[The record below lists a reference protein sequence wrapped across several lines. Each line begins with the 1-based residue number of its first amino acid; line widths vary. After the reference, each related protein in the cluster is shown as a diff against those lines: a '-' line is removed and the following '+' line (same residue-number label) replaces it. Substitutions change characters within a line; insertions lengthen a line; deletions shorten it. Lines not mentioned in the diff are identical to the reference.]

1 MTFDSIDDSS
11 SSVMSTP
18 TLSTPPEF
26 SSDPFP
32 SIYFSKEFPL
42 TAYSTKTSIVSQEKS
57 LRVECQARTRIPTP
71 YGEFFLHLYK
81 NNHDSKEHLAIVF
94 GDDIRSTTLDAVQE
108 GETETDRIIRGAYH
122 GRLNP
127 NKTNQ
132 VYRETSSTSP
142 LPPLVRIHSECFT
155 GETVHS
161 VRCDCGDQLEQAMRL
176 MHDEGRGVVVYL
188 RQEGRGIGLLEKI
201 KAYNLQD
208 LGYDTVS
215 ANVALSHPPD
225 LRTYDVACEI
235 LKDLNIPTIRLLTN
249 NPDKIEQLEEGGL
262 KVTERVPMI
271 PKEWS
276 VQCETQI
283 AQKRKNDDGYTEV
296 DTYLKTKVERMR
308 HLIDIPTIPN
318 VVTDPLSKKD

>member
-1 MTFDSIDDSS
+1 MTFDSVEDSG

-18 TLSTPPEF
+18 TLPTPPEF
-26 SSDPFP
+26 SGEPF
-32 SIYFSKEFPL
+32 SALYLSKEFPL
-42 TAYSTKTSIVSQEKS
+42 ATFSTGAKALESNKP

-108 GETETDRIIRGAYH
+108 GETEMDRIIRGAYQ

-127 NKTNQ
+127 NKTNNSSK
-132 VYRETSSTSP
+132 VSTSSP

-161 VRCDCGDQLEQAMRL
+161 VRCDCGDQLAEAMRL
-176 MHDEGRGVVVYL
+176 MHAEGRGVVVYL

-235 LKDLNIPTIRLLTN
+235 LKDLNLPTIRLLTN
-249 NPDKIEQLEEGGL
+249 NPDKIEQLEKGGL

-271 PKEWS
+271 PKEWTVEHE
-276 VQCETQI
+276 VQTTH
-283 AQKRKNDDGYTEV
+283 KRKSEESYTEV
-296 DTYLKTKVERMR
+296 DSYLKTKVERMR
-308 HLIDIPTIPN
+308 HLIDIPTLASAVPD
-318 VVTDPLSKKD
+318 TL

>member
-1 MTFDSIDDSS
+1 MTFDSIDDSN
-11 SSVMSTP
+11 SSVLSTS
-18 TLSTPPEF
+18 TLATPPEF
-26 SSDPFP
+26 SNEPYS
-32 SIYFSKEFPL
+32 SVYFSKGFALNSRPNAPL
-42 TAYSTKTSIVSQEKS
+42 AEEPLQ
-57 LRVECQARTRIPTP
+57 VECQARTRVPTP

-108 GETETDRIIRGAYH
+108 GETEMDRIVRGAYH

-127 NKTNQ
+127 NKTNKMQ
-132 VYRETSSTSP
+132 PQKPASSL
-142 LPPLVRIHSECFT
+142 LPPLIRIHSECFT

-161 VRCDCGDQLEQAMRL
+161 VRCDCGDQLDAAMHM
-176 MHDEGRGVVVYL
+176 MHLEGRGVVVYL

-225 LRTYDVACEI
+225 LRKYDVACEI
-235 LKDLNIPTIRLLTN
+235 LKDLGVPTIRLLTN

-262 KVTERVPMI
+262 KVVERVPMI

-276 VQCETQI
+276 QEEHTFVVHKHRQQ
-283 AQKRKNDDGYTEV
+283 DGYTEV
-296 DTYLKTKVERMR
+296 NTYLKTKVERMR
-308 HLIDIPTIPN
+308 HLIDIPAKETFTTN
-318 VVTDPLSKKD
+318 ETSED